1 MSMDEDIAKLQ
12 VSAITDEQI
21 DKMLDDDESPE
32 DPELSLE
39 GYTLEAAKLD
49 KIADSLE
56 LLRLQQIASAGG
68 KVKGKFKP
76 VPRPKTALQKLIE
89 QRKWERQKEQAHEE
103 MGNFG
108 F

>member
-1 MSMDEDIAKLQ
+1 MDEDIAKIQ
-12 VSAITDEQI
+12 VGMITDEQI
-21 DKMLDDDESPE
+21 DEMLEEDENPG

-49 KIADSLE
+49 KVADLLE

-76 VPRPKTALQKLIE
+76 VPRPKTAVQKLIE
-89 QRKWERQKEQAHEE
+89 ERKWERQKEQAHEE

>member
-68 KVKGKFKP
+68 QVQGKFKP